1 MGLARSPSGNGE
13 LMRVLHTSD
22 WHIGKRIGRF
32 DRSEEY
38 REVLDEVA
46 EIADREQVDLVLHS
60 GDVFDRPIP
69 PVTSLTLGLQGL
81 VKLTNNGSRPVVA
94 IAGNH
99 DSPGFFEAL
108 APFVA
113 DRNLHLVGEIKA
125 PDSGGVL
132 DIETPA
138 GRAVVSCFPFL
149 REGRAFNVWEPP
161 EEHYKKYADRLRRIA
176 ESYASYA
183 SERAGAGAVTF
194 LVSHFLVGGSKVHG
208 HGAPRGEREL
218 HMGEAYAA
226 TPDAI
231 PPGPQYVALGH
242 IHAPQRVPG
251 ARVPAE
257 YAGSLLELDFGEAG
271 EQKRVVIVDVE
282 PGLPALITSV
292 PLTGGRRLLRPR
304 GEWAEII
311 STDGVHESYLDL
323 VVDTAGPDP
332 ILADRARDEFEYVV
346 KVRADYPR
354 VDVDRPSRDA
364 RTIVELYG
372 DYYRDAEGVEAPDEL
387 MTAFRELAEEVD
399 HAPA

>member
-1 MGLARSPSGNGE
+1 
-13 LMRVLHTSD
+13 MRVLHTSD

-32 DRSEEY
+32 DRSDEY
-38 REVLDEVA
+38 RQALDEVA
-46 EIADREQVDLVLHS
+46 AIAEREKVDLVLHS
-60 GDVFDRPIP
+60 GDVFDRPVP
-69 PVTSLTLGLQGL
+69 PVESLALGLQGL
-81 VKLTNNGSRPVVA
+81 VRLTDEGRRPVVA

-99 DSPGFFEAL
+99 DSPGLFEAL

-113 DRNLHLVGEIKA
+113 DRNVHLVGEIKA
-125 PDSGGVL
+125 PDAGGVL
-132 DIETPA
+132 EIETPA

-149 REGRAFNVWEPP
+149 REGRAFNVWEPA

-176 ESYASYA
+176 EAYSTYASDM
-183 SERAGAGAVTF
+183 AGTDAVTF

-226 TPDAI
+226 TSEAI

-251 ARVPAE
+251 AKVPAE

-282 PGLPALITSV
+282 PGLPAKVTSV
-292 PLTGGRRLLRPR
+292 PLIGGRRLLRPN
-304 GEWAEII
+304 GDWADII
-311 STDGVHESYLDL
+311 ATEGVHEAYLDL
-323 VVDTAGPDP
+323 TVQTAGPDP
-332 ILADRARDEFEYVV
+332 ALADRARDEFDFVV
-346 KVRADYPR
+346 KVKAEYPR
-354 VDVDRPSRDA
+354 AEVERPSRDA
-364 RTIVELYG
+364 KTIIELYG
-372 DYYRDAEGVEAPDEL
+372 DYYLDTEGVEAPEDL
-387 MTAFRELAEEVD
+387 VGAFRELADEVD